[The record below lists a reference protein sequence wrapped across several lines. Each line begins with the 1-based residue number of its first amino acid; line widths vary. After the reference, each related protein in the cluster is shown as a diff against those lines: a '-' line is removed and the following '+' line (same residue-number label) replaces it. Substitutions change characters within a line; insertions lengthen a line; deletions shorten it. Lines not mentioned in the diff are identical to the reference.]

1 MTTKQTSLGFP
12 GGSDGK
18 ESACSTGDPVLI
30 PGSGRFPGGGKAW
43 QPTPV
48 FLLGK
53 FMDRGAWRAMG
64 HGVTELDVTEW
75 LTYQTDYCFEFLF
88 TQIVFIENSDFRKSL
103 QCPLGSGGVLTCF
116 CLSVTLVT
124 DQSRPAGTQSF
135 LSPAEFLNPILY

>member
-1 MTTKQTSLGFP
+1 
-12 GGSDGK
+12 
-18 ESACSTGDPVLI
+18 
-30 PGSGRFPGGGKAW
+30 
-43 QPTPV
+43 
-48 FLLGK
+48 
-53 FMDRGAWRAMG
+53 MG

-135 LSPAEFLNPILY
+135 LSPTEFLNPILY